1 MLISKHDCYNVLF
14 ELQSSGVDVHEDL
27 KKFMRNKTYTPKCVI
42 DYLKDSN
49 YPVIEFYL
57 RLNNK
62 AHKIIKEILTCEN
75 KPVATYIKI
84 ATSIITQAT
93 ISLEHMDKDDIEQQN
108 ILIDNL
114 HLKELSK
121 ALNIYF
127 TSGDY
132 APLVD
137 AVKESREDVKAILDE

>member
-27 KKFMRNKTYTPKCVI
+27 KEFMRNKTYTPKCVI

-108 ILIDNL
+108 VLIDNL
-114 HLKELSK
+114 HLKELTN
-121 ALNIYF
+121 ALNNYF
-127 TSGDY
+127 TTGDY
-132 APLVD
+132 TLLVD
-137 AVKESREDVKAILDE
+137 TIKESREDVKAILDE

>member
-1 MLISKHDCYNVLF
+1 MLISKHDCYNILF
-14 ELQSSGVDVHEDL
+14 ELQSNGNDVHEDL
-27 KKFMRNKTYTPKCVI
+27 KQFMKSKNYTPKCVI
-42 DYLKDSN
+42 NYLKDSN

-93 ISLEHMDKDDIEQQN
+93 ISLEHMNKDDIEQQN
-108 ILIDNL
+108 VLIDNL
-114 HLKELSK
+114 HLKELTN
-121 ALNIYF
+121 ALNNYF
-127 TSGDY
+127 TTGDY
-132 APLVD
+132 TLLVD
-137 AVKESREDVKAILDE
+137 TIKESREDVKAILDE

>member
-1 MLISKHDCYNVLF
+1 MLISKHDCYNILF
-14 ELQSSGVDVHEDL
+14 ELQSNGDNVHEDL
-27 KKFMRNKTYTPKCVI
+27 KKFMRNKNYTPKCVV
-42 DYLKDSN
+42 DYLKDNN

-108 ILIDNL
+108 LLINNL
-114 HLKELSK
+114 HLKELTN
-121 ALNIYF
+121 ALNNYF
-127 TSGDY
+127 TTGDY
-132 APLVD
+132 TLLVD
-137 AVKESREDVKAILDE
+137 TIKESREDVKAILDE